1 MNWLFQPK
9 WRYHLAGEDKSNTNQ
24 QWLGVQN
31 QRSGKKAAN
40 FFRLTEIDNEGFTA
54 ENPDKEFPKKIMYRI
69 VGDKLKAVISG
80 GDMEIYFE
88 FKRIGN

>member
-1 MNWLFQPK
+1 
-9 WRYHLAGEDKSNTNQ
+9 
-24 QWLGVQN
+24 
-31 QRSGKKAAN
+31 
-40 FFRLTEIDNEGFTA
+40 
-54 ENPDKEFPKKIMYRI
+54 MYRI